1 MLCNLLLFV
10 DDLFSVCFQERLCIS
25 FSHCSSLDIR
35 LLLMSF
41 LVLFSRSFRRIL
53 FFFFGVLFNFL
64 EGFSP
69 LALHL
74 LLLAFFVG
82 LSLFLFI
89 LISLEILSPQT

>member
-1 MLCNLLLFV
+1 
-10 DDLFSVCFQERLCIS
+10 
-25 FSHCSSLDIR
+25 
-35 LLLMSF
+35 MSF

-89 LISLEILSPQT
+89 LISLEILSTNLNYNNFLPWTRYKKYLALRVFFFLAS